1 MPANS
6 NIIKTINTP
15 NRFGPQPGG
24 GLMNRSAVV
33 NPAQQA
39 NRPGP
44 INSAYPPT
52 SMPQRTAGGN
62 PLMSRVNGRIAT
74 NVPSWNFTPGSSL
87 TSQNISTR
95 QQNFTS
101 YPGAIHSVHSQQ
113 NDILDMS
120 EFPALGSANTT
131 SNNSSATG
139 MSSSYANTAQTG
151 TNTTLNDN
159 RSIHHQQ
166 TSQEFTIDDF
176 PALPG
181 ATNNSG
187 NRGVVGSQP
196 GVSQHHL
203 VNHQQQNNVD
213 GLSNGNTMSSD
224 MSSSGI
230 QDGRIS
236 NGGIRPS
243 SQSQM
248 NSVSEQ
254 DKKNFSTKSGGSVQI
269 MQQNPS
275 SSSSSMLAYSLTWP
289 IPTTP
294 YSTTSTL
301 TGTPYPPSIGIPN
314 LQSNVG
320 GTPSLNQS
328 SSSSSSV
335 ASADE
340 FGLLG
345 LLSVI
350 RMTDP
355 DLSMLALGSDLTTL
369 GLNLNSPDAL
379 YATFT
384 SPWAENNQ
392 VAGLIEPEYH
402 LPSCYN
408 VQPPPPAQSKIGS
421 FSDETLFYI
430 FYSMPRDIL
439 QEAAAQELYNRNW
452 RYHKEHQ
459 FWLTKEFGT
468 DPVAKTQSYERGN
481 YIYFDPES
489 WEKVK
494 KEFVLVYDAL
504 EERPMLNSMSSI
516 SSMGGSSSS
525 NLSSLAPTGLQQ
537 AVQQNLSVN
546 SMNMSSLMGL
556 SNNIPSGAG
565 GAGASGLT
573 ANALAGLGGA
583 TPAQLQ
589 QLQQL
594 HHPTIGPH
602 HPLGP
607 GLGQGGHYIAQSGLK
622 DF

>member
-1 MPANS
+1 M
-6 NIIKTINTP
+6 T
-15 NRFGPQPGG
+15 
-24 GLMNRSAVV
+24 AVV

-62 PLMSRVNGRIAT
+62 PLMSRVNGRIGT

-101 YPGAIHSVHSQQ
+101 YPSAIHSVHSQQ

-131 SNNSSATG
+131 SNSSSATG

-151 TNTTLNDN
+151 TNSTLNDN

-166 TSQEFTIDDF
+166 QSQEFTIDDF

-181 ATNNSG
+181 ATNSSG

-213 GLSNGNTMSSD
+213 GLSNGNTMSTD

-254 DKKNFSTKSGGSVQI
+254 DKKNFSTKSGG
-269 MQQNPS
+269 
-275 SSSSSMLAYSLTWP
+275 
-289 IPTTP
+289 
-294 YSTTSTL
+294 
-301 TGTPYPPSIGIPN
+301 IPN
-314 LQSNVG
+314 MQSNVG
-320 GTPSLNQS
+320 GTPSLNQSS

-468 DPVAKTQSYERGN
+468 DPVAKTQNYERGN

-494 KEFVLVYDAL
+494 KEFVLMYDAL

-516 SSMGGSSSS
+516 SSMSGSSSS

-537 AVQQNLSVN
+537 AVQQNLTVN
-546 SMNMSSLMGL
+546 SMNMSSMSSLMGL

-565 GAGASGLT
+565 GTGASGLT

-594 HHPTIGPH
+594 HHPTIGPL

-607 GLGQGGHYIAQSGLK
+607 VSGLGQGGHYIAQSGLK

>member
-24 GLMNRSAVV
+24 GLMNRSGMTAVV

-213 GLSNGNTMSSD
+213 GLSNGNTMSTD

-254 DKKNFSTKSGGSVQI
+254 DKKNFSTKSG
-269 MQQNPS
+269 
-275 SSSSSMLAYSLTWP
+275 
-289 IPTTP
+289 
-294 YSTTSTL
+294 
-301 TGTPYPPSIGIPN
+301 GIPN

>member
-254 DKKNFSTKSGGSVQI
+254 DKKNFSTKSG
-269 MQQNPS
+269 
-275 SSSSSMLAYSLTWP
+275 
-289 IPTTP
+289 
-294 YSTTSTL
+294 
-301 TGTPYPPSIGIPN
+301 GIPN

>member
-24 GLMNRSAVV
+24 GLMNRSGMTAVV

-254 DKKNFSTKSGGSVQI
+254 DKKNFSTKSG
-269 MQQNPS
+269 
-275 SSSSSMLAYSLTWP
+275 
-289 IPTTP
+289 
-294 YSTTSTL
+294 
-301 TGTPYPPSIGIPN
+301 GIPN

>member
-24 GLMNRSAVV
+24 GLMNRSGMTVV

-213 GLSNGNTMSSD
+213 GLSNGNTMSTD

-254 DKKNFSTKSGGSVQI
+254 DKKNFSTKSG
-269 MQQNPS
+269 
-275 SSSSSMLAYSLTWP
+275 
-289 IPTTP
+289 
-294 YSTTSTL
+294 
-301 TGTPYPPSIGIPN
+301 GIPN

>member
-1 MPANS
+1 M
-6 NIIKTINTP
+6 
-15 NRFGPQPGG
+15 
-24 GLMNRSAVV
+24 
-33 NPAQQA
+33 
-39 NRPGP
+39 
-44 INSAYPPT
+44 
-52 SMPQRTAGGN
+52 
-62 PLMSRVNGRIAT
+62 
-74 NVPSWNFTPGSSL
+74 L
-87 TSQNISTR
+87 T
-95 QQNFTS
+95 
-101 YPGAIHSVHSQQ
+101 
-113 NDILDMS
+113 
-120 EFPALGSANTT
+120 
-131 SNNSSATG
+131 
-139 MSSSYANTAQTG
+139 
-151 TNTTLNDN
+151 
-159 RSIHHQQ
+159 
-166 TSQEFTIDDF
+166 
-176 PALPG
+176 
-181 ATNNSG
+181 
-187 NRGVVGSQP
+187 
-196 GVSQHHL
+196 
-203 VNHQQQNNVD
+203 
-213 GLSNGNTMSSD
+213 
-224 MSSSGI
+224 
-230 QDGRIS
+230 
-236 NGGIRPS
+236 
-243 SQSQM
+243 
-248 NSVSEQ
+248 
-254 DKKNFSTKSGGSVQI
+254 
-269 MQQNPS
+269 
-275 SSSSSMLAYSLTWP
+275 YSLTWP
-289 IPTTP
+289 NPTTP

-301 TGTPYPPSIGIPN
+301 SGTPYHPSIGIPN
-314 LQSNVG
+314 LQSSVG
-320 GTPSLNQS
+320 GTPLNQS

-384 SPWAENNQ
+384 SPWADNNQ

-452 RYHKEHQ
+452 RYHKDYR

-468 DPVAKTQSYERGN
+468 EPIAKTQSFERGN
-481 YIYFDPES
+481 YIYFDPDS

-494 KEFVLVYDAL
+494 KELVLVYDAL
-504 EERPMLNSMSSI
+504 EERQERPMLNSMSNI
-516 SSMGGSSSS
+516 SSMGSSSAS

-537 AVQQNLSVN
+537 TVAQQVN
-546 SMNMSSLMGL
+546 SMNMANLMGL

-573 ANALAGLGGA
+573 AGALAGLGGA

-589 QLQQL
+589 QL
-594 HHPTIGPH
+594 HHQYPTGANAGPH

-607 GLGQGGHYIAQSGLK
+607 VSGLGQGGHYITQGGLK

>member
-24 GLMNRSAVV
+24 GLMNRSGMTVV

-254 DKKNFSTKSGGSVQI
+254 DKKNFSTKSG
-269 MQQNPS
+269 
-275 SSSSSMLAYSLTWP
+275 
-289 IPTTP
+289 
-294 YSTTSTL
+294 
-301 TGTPYPPSIGIPN
+301 GIPN

-607 GLGQGGHYIAQSGLK
+607 GLGQGGHYIAQNNFYCISL
-622 DF
+622 FILSFANFYSFTFFIISLIIIFLVHHFLHSFY

>member
-24 GLMNRSAVV
+24 GLMNRSGMTVV

-254 DKKNFSTKSGGSVQI
+254 DKKNFSTKSG
-269 MQQNPS
+269 
-275 SSSSSMLAYSLTWP
+275 
-289 IPTTP
+289 
-294 YSTTSTL
+294 
-301 TGTPYPPSIGIPN
+301 GIPN

>member
-24 GLMNRSAVV
+24 GLMNRSGMTAVV

-254 DKKNFSTKSGGSVQI
+254 DKKNFSTKSG
-269 MQQNPS
+269 
-275 SSSSSMLAYSLTWP
+275 
-289 IPTTP
+289 
-294 YSTTSTL
+294 
-301 TGTPYPPSIGIPN
+301 GIPN

-607 GLGQGGHYIAQSGLK
+607 GLGQGGHYIAQNNFYCISL
-622 DF
+622 FILSFANFYSFTFFIISLIIIFLVHHFLHSFY